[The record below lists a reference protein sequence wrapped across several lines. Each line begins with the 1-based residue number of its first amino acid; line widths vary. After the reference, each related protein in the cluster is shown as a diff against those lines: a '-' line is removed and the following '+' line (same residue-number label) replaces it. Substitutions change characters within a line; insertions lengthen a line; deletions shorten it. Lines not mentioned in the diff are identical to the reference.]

1 MSGHVQPSMRK
12 VQCKLFTT
20 RWGWDRQICYMGV
33 NGCRRQT
40 GQLDPVIDLISAACA
55 SQAPSFGGASGMDRM
70 SAFDN
75 LNSAFGDVLPQAAV
89 PQVKPLVP

>member
-1 MSGHVQPSMRK
+1 MM
-12 VQCKLFTT
+12 
-20 RWGWDRQICYMGV
+20 GW
-33 NGCRRQT
+33 RQT
-40 GQLDPVIDLISAACA
+40 GQLDPVIDLTPAAGV

-89 PQVKPLVP
+89 PQVKTLVPKSAVTVERKLTPQKHDLIFL